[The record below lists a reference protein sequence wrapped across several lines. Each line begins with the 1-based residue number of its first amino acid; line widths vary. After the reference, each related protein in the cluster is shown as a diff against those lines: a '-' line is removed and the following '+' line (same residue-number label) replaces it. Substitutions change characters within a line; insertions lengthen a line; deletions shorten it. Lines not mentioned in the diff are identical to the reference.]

1 MLRIK
6 LLNGSSFIA
15 KAIGDKNKILKYNLD
30 SAILTL
36 TKYKHSNNS
45 RNFLKTIGNNF
56 YVN

>member
-1 MLRIK
+1 MAAHLLQK
-6 LLNGSSFIA
+6 LL
-15 KAIGDKNKILKYNLD
+15 AIQNKILKYNLD